1 MQDTVLLVDDNPVQ
15 VATRQLV
22 LSQAGIP
29 VQVAT
34 SASSALALLR
44 TPALGTQIKTVV
56 TDHIDT
62 FVPEGIRLKSGR
74 VLEADIV
81 VTATG
86 LRLLAFGGIR
96 PHVDGRP
103 VELSEQFM
111 WRGAMITGLPNFA
124 VCIGYTNAS
133 WTLRADLSSR
143 LV

>member
-56 TDHIDT
+56 TDHIMPEASGAD
-62 FVPEGIRLKSGR
+62 FVRMLRQVNPD
-74 VLEADIV
+74 VPVIV
-81 VTATG
+81 
-86 LRLLAFGGIR
+86 
-96 PHVDGRP
+96 
-103 VELSEQFM
+103 
-111 WRGAMITGLPNFA
+111 ITGLAEAEDEYAGMNVTFRQKPCPPTELIA
-124 VCIGYTNAS
+124 
-133 WTLRADLSSR
+133 
-143 LV
+143 LVKQALEGA

>member
-56 TDHIDT
+56 TDHIMPEASGAD
-62 FVPEGIRLKSGR
+62 FVRMLRQVNPD
-74 VLEADIV
+74 VPVIV
-81 VTATG
+81 
-86 LRLLAFGGIR
+86 
-96 PHVDGRP
+96 
-103 VELSEQFM
+103 
-111 WRGAMITGLPNFA
+111 ITGLAEAEDEYAGMNVTFRQKPCPPTELIA
-124 VCIGYTNAS
+124 LVKKALANA
-133 WTLRADLSSR
+133 
-143 LV
+143 

>member
-56 TDHIDT
+56 TDHIMPEASGAD
-62 FVPEGIRLKSGR
+62 FVRMLRKVNPD
-74 VLEADIV
+74 VPVIV
-81 VTATG
+81 
-86 LRLLAFGGIR
+86 
-96 PHVDGRP
+96 
-103 VELSEQFM
+103 
-111 WRGAMITGLPNFA
+111 ITGLAEAEEEYAGMNVTFRQKPCPPTELIA
-124 VCIGYTNAS
+124 
-133 WTLRADLSSR
+133 
-143 LV
+143 LVKQALGSA